1 MNITFPSRCSRILN
15 SITVSAAAL
24 LACAVNAQQST
35 STLPNEDV
43 VHLSEFVVTETA
55 DQGYR
60 ASNTIAGTR
69 LSQKLEHVAQN
80 ISIITEDF
88 IRDLAATE
96 LYEALEYTT
105 GVSRDSPTNES
116 SFTVRGFNALR
127 PLRNGVTTSGELL
140 TDTATI
146 QRVEVVKGPSAVL
159 YGVSSPGG
167 VINYITKEPEHKQA
181 YVKADTTFGSYN
193 RFRGQLDYNQPLGKR
208 GPFAIRLMAA
218 YDRDTG
224 YIGEGRHRVVLA
236 PSLSWRISPA
246 TQVYINYEH
255 IKQNMNRQG
264 PGVLNFTN
272 TGFIDFPRELNT
284 RGPDTRDSAVSFLN
298 AQFRSKLSEHWSLK
312 VSGNFHNN
320 PQKFET
326 FDISGVKARQDANG
340 RDYLDIYM
348 TRRETKYP
356 NYQGQVEAVAKYR
369 FWKIE
374 SITLIGTEY
383 LYNHFN
389 QWYRGSATTENLRW
403 YVDDPS
409 TWTYGNFHDSGIYT
423 TNASSTNN
431 MDRYQN
437 FWGVYLDQ
445 QFGFFRDRLRL
456 SAGLRMDDFRLRYTY
471 PAATNRAPA
480 LLEEGATSPKFGAV
494 FMVVPGV
501 NIYGLV
507 SRSFEPNT
515 QVDENG
521 DPIKPRIGKGLEGGV
536 KLNLFGGRLSMTGSV
551 YEIKRQNVAQAIPGT
566 SPQVYRA
573 IGEETV
579 KGTELQAFY
588 SPVKEWDIIASYS
601 YNDGSVT
608 ADARTENIGNPMAAV
623 SRSTFSFWNKYT
635 FKDGALKNL
644 RFGAGCTYRGAQLA
658 FPTTTSFVEVPGYT
672 LVDAFVGYS
681 FKVNKTPVYLN
692 LKANNVFDKYYR
704 RTYGVIG
711 MPTNYSFSVGTKF

>member
-1 MNITFPSRCSRILN
+1 MNPASPSRLFFLN
-15 SITVSAAAL
+15 CIAVSAGAL
-24 LACAVNAQQST
+24 LVCAANAQQTPPSST
-35 STLPNEDV
+35 SENDEV
-43 VHLSEFVVTETA
+43 VHLSEFVVSESS

-69 LSQKLEHVAQN
+69 LNQKLENVAQN

-88 IRDLAATE
+88 IKDLAATE

-105 GVSRDSPTNES
+105 GVTRDSPTNES

-181 YVKADTTFGSYN
+181 YVKADMTFGSYN

-224 YIGEGRHRVVLA
+224 YIGDGRRRVVLA
-236 PSLSWRISPA
+236 PSLSWRISST
-246 TQVYINYEH
+246 TQLYINYER
-255 IKQNMNRQG
+255 IKQDMNRQG
-264 PGVLNFTN
+264 PGVLNYEN
-272 TGFIDFPRELNT
+272 TGFLNLPRELNT
-284 RGPDTRDSAVSFLN
+284 RGPDTRDSDVSFLN
-298 AQFRSKLSEHWSLK
+298 AQFRSKLSDHWSLK
-312 VSGNFHNN
+312 ISGNFHSN
-320 PQKFET
+320 PQEFET
-326 FDISGVKARQDANG
+326 FDISGVKAARDAAG
-340 RDYLDIYM
+340 DYLNIYM
-348 TRRETKYP
+348 TRRKTKYP
-356 NYQGQVEAVAKYR
+356 NYQGQAEAVARYK
-369 FWKIE
+369 FWGIE
-374 SITLIGTEY
+374 STTLIGTEY
-383 LYNHFN
+383 LYNRFS
-389 QWYRGSATTENLRW
+389 QWYRGSAATENLKW
-403 YVDDPS
+403 YINDPS
-409 TWTYGNFHDSGIYT
+409 TWTYGNFHDSSIYT
-423 TNASSTNN
+423 TSANSTNN
-431 MDRYQN
+431 MNRHQD

-445 QFGFFRDRLRL
+445 QLAFFRDRLRL
-456 SAGLRMDDFRLRYTY
+456 SAGLRVDDFRLRYDY
-471 PAATNRAPA
+471 PAETNRAPA
-480 LLEEGATSPKFGAV
+480 LLQADARSPKFGAV
-494 FMVVPGV
+494 LVIVPGV
-501 NIYGLV
+501 NLYGLV

-551 YEIKRQNVAQAIPGT
+551 YEIKRQNVAQVIPGT
-566 SPQVYRA
+566 SPAVYRA

-579 KGTELQAFY
+579 NGAECQIFY
-588 SPVKEWDIIASYS
+588 SPTTEWDIIASYS

-608 ADARTENIGNPMAAV
+608 ADANPANIGNPMAAV
-623 SRSTFSFWNKYT
+623 SRETVSFWNKYT
-635 FKDGALKNL
+635 FKKGALKNL
-644 RFGAGCTYRGAQLA
+644 RFGAGCTYRGVQLA
-658 FPTTTSFVEVPGYT
+658 YPTTTSFVEVPGYT

-681 FKVNKTPVYLN
+681 FKAGKTPVYLN

-711 MPTNYSFSVGTKF
+711 MPTNYSLSIGTKF